1 MYGYSYGYANAG
13 QQADSTLNDFE
24 LRVIADSGTDASV
37 VHSGDVFRQ
46 LNTLSLLSASSL
58 VCTCSAGKVSV
69 LYSYTLIT
77 S

>member
-24 LRVIADSGTDASV
+24 IRVVADGGTDVSV
-37 VHSGDVFRQ
+37 VHSGDIFRE
-46 LNTLSLLSASSL
+46 LNTLSFLDKPTLTS
-58 VCTCSAGKVSV
+58 TCSAGKVSV
-69 LYSYTLIT
+69 LYSYTLVT